1 MRTRLL
7 PFLLAVLAFAAP
19 GLIQPAA
26 AHAQSSE
33 YIILVGGPSIEKWEK
48 FKTEP
53 HDVFWGSFIRAARTR
68 VQQLRQTTIPI
79 GSPTQLTLLVYRKGY
94 VTRGRQDNRDLVGL
108 VNSVRDTYKV
118 NLVWFNS
125 GGEVFNYFNGG
136 KPRGSVKV
144 SGFEFFGHSNRACF
158 MFDYSNEVDSCSKA
172 WMQEDELARL
182 SRSIWAPKAY
192 VKSWGCHTGESMSQ
206 KFYDATG
213 VKMIGAI
220 GKTTY
225 ASRIE
230 NQGGILNGIVP
241 TLSSSGGSWT
251 N

>member
-1 MRTRLL
+1 MRTRFL
-7 PFLLAVLAFAAP
+7 PFLLVALAFATL
-19 GLIQPAA
+19 GLIQPTAA
-26 AHAQSSE
+26 RAQSSE
-33 YIILVGGPSIEKWEK
+33 YIILVGGPSLDKWEK

-53 HDVFWGSFIRAARTR
+53 HDNFWGSFIRAARTR
-68 VQQLRQTTIPI
+68 VQQLRQSTIPL
-79 GSPTQLTLLVYRKGY
+79 GSPTQLTLLVYRKSY

-125 GGEVFNYFNGG
+125 GAEVINYLNGG
-136 KPRGSVKV
+136 KPRGNVKIA
-144 SGFEFFGHSNRACF
+144 GLEFFGHSNRACF

-172 WMQEDELARL
+172 WLQEDELGRL
-182 SRSIWAPKAY
+182 SRSIWASKPY

-213 VKMIGAI
+213 VKMIGAV

-225 ASRIE
+225 TSRIE

-241 TLSSSGGSWT
+241 TLSSSDGSWT

>member
-7 PFLLAVLAFAAP
+7 PYLLVTFAFAAL
-19 GLIQPAA
+19 GLIRPAA
-26 AHAQSSE
+26 ALAQSSE
-33 YIILVGGPSIEKWEK
+33 YIILVGGPSLDKWEK
-48 FKTEP
+48 FKNDP
-53 HDVFWGSFIRAARTR
+53 HDIFWGSFIRAARTR
-68 VQQLRQTTIPI
+68 VQQLRMSTIPV
-79 GSPTQLTLLVYRKGY
+79 GSGQQITLLVYKKGY

-108 VNSVRDTYKV
+108 VNSVRDTYKT

-125 GGEVFNYFNGG
+125 GGEVINYLNGG
-136 KPRGSVKV
+136 KPRGSVPI

-158 MFDYSNEVDSCSKA
+158 MFDYSNEVDSSSKA
-172 WMQEDELARL
+172 WLQEDELTRINRGIFARG
-182 SRSIWAPKAY
+182 AY

-206 KFYDATG
+206 KFYAATG
-213 VKMIGAI
+213 TKMIGAE

-241 TLSSSGGSWT
+241 TLSTAGGRWVD
-251 N
+251 